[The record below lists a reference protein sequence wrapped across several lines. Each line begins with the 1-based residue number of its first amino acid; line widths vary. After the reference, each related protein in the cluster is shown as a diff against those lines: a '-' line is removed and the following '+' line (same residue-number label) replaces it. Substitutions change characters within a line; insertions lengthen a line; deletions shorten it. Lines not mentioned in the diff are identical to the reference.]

1 MQKVLKMISK
11 LAIKFRDTQYSKE
24 QMESNWLRNCP
35 ANENTLALLVENYKT
50 FLSNPDRV
58 THKNL
63 RLSRRYNFDDIAFQ
77 EEAFIKSKKL

>member
-50 FLSNPDRV
+50 
-58 THKNL
+58 
-63 RLSRRYNFDDIAFQ
+63 
-77 EEAFIKSKKL
+77 KSFGTS